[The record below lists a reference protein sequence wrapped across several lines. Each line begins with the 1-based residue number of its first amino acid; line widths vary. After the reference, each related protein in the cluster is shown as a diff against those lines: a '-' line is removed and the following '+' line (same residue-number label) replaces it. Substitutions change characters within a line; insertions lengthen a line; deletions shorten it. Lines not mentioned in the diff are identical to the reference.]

1 MAPKVYAGVGYV
13 TWSFQ
18 VLLSLQAPEEALD
31 AGKRWDWQIRG
42 VHYAAQVKGT
52 EVFADEADDLQRAVL
67 AYRMREERALE
78 VMQKIRRGEERSAAW
93 LPSMKSV
100 KLKEKVFED
109 RGAALAVYTGHDASI
124 AVSQDGRV
132 LCVLEI
138 ERLLGV
144 RYARLKG
151 QGSEFWEQIFRAI
164 STVRDHCPGGFP
176 QHFKHGV
183 MVADHVSCW
192 QLFTVIPLIV
202 EEYFPVEKWHW
213 VDHHEAHALM
223 AYHSS
228 PFRTALIV
236 TYDGGG
242 NDGSFNAYVGRA
254 VGDGKVER
262 IAQLDYNLGEMY
274 NFLGGLLPEVSGL
287 DTTQICD
294 LWRLGQPVLLDQ
306 VRKPELGT
314 AGKLMGYAAVAP
326 ADDKLTS
333 VLEELFEGS
342 GCVYGHASDAF
353 GYFPFQARSA
363 SWKDLSFVNATL
375 PVSVLE
381 AACTSPESQR
391 ILGASIEKAF
401 ESIAFGI
408 VWSLLR
414 HVGLDKV
421 EGLALSGGCALSI
434 RTNQLLHDRLNEI
447 GLGFFVPPAPNDCG
461 LSVGGLYSVT
471 PPWVR
476 QPLQYLGF
484 ELWDKLNL
492 GELARKRGA
501 VKLSELGGIEYLAAL
516 LTGTVDSARL
526 PSKNG
531 TVQRHPIVA
540 IVRGRQEFGP
550 RALGH
555 RSLLAVVTDDEMP
568 KRMNRLKVRE
578 WYRPVAPMIAEEAL
592 TEVFGRIVPSP
603 YMTLAPVV
611 KPEIRKR
618 FPALAHFDGT
628 ARHQSVSKE
637 DEPWIHALLT
647 AVGRLAGLAALINT
661 SFNTKGKPIV
671 NTARECLQMLDRLP
685 DLDFVL
691 IEDWLFHRRLTRVAK
706 SGRLTC
712 PKVLKPRASECR
724 I

>member
-1 MAPKVYAGVGYV
+1 MQVAVAEWREMAPKVHAGVGHV
-13 TWSFQ
+13 TWSLFQ
-18 VLLSLQAPEEALD
+18 VLLSAEASQEASALALD
-31 AGKRWDWQIRG
+31 AGESWDWQTRG
-42 VHYAAQVKGT
+42 AHYAAQVKGT
-52 EVFADEADDLQRAVL
+52 EVFADESDDLQRAVL
-67 AYRMREERALE
+67 AYRMREERALA

-93 LPSMKSV
+93 LPSLKSV
-100 KLKEKVFED
+100 KLKEKVVED
-109 RGAALAVYTGHDASI
+109 RGAALSVYTGHDASI
-124 AVSQDGRV
+124 AASQDGRV
-132 LCVLEI
+132 LCVLEL

-151 QGSEFWEQIFRAI
+151 QGSEFWEQIFHAI

-183 MVADHVSCW
+183 MVADHVSYW

-213 VDHHEAHALM
+213 LDHHQAHALM

-242 NDGSFNAYVGRA
+242 NDGSFNAYVGR
-254 VGDGKVER
+254 VGGDGQVER

-287 DTTQICD
+287 DTAQICD
-294 LWRLGQPVLLDQ
+294 LWRLGQPVILDQ

-342 GCVYGHASDAF
+342 GCVFDHASDAF
-353 GYFPFQARSA
+353 GYFPFQARA
-363 SWKDLSFVNATL
+363 SGWKDISFANATL

-381 AACTSPESQR
+381 AACTSTESQR

-401 ESIAFGI
+401 EAIAVGI

-414 HVGLDKV
+414 HVGLGKV

-434 RTNQLLHDRLNEI
+434 RTNQLLYDRLSEI

-471 PPWVR
+471 APWVR

-484 ELWDKLNL
+484 ELWDKLHL

-501 VKLSELGGIEYLAAL
+501 VKLSELGGMEYLAAL
-516 LTGTVDSARL
+516 LAGTVDSARL
-526 PSKNG
+526 ASRNG
-531 TVQRHPIVA
+531 TAHVTRHPIVA

-555 RSLLAVVTDDEMP
+555 RSLLAVATDDEMP
-568 KRMNRLKVRE
+568 KRMNRLKARE

-592 TEVFGRIVPSP
+592 TEVFGHTVRSP

-611 KPEIRKR
+611 KPEIRKC
-618 FPALAHFDGT
+618 FPALAH
-628 ARHQSVSKE
+628 
-637 DEPWIHALLT
+637 
-647 AVGRLAGLAALINT
+647 AAPICV
-661 SFNTKGKPIV
+661 KG
-671 NTARECLQMLDRLP
+671 
-685 DLDFVL
+685 
-691 IEDWLFHRRLTRVAK
+691 
-706 SGRLTC
+706 G
-712 PKVLKPRASECR
+712 
-724 I
+724 